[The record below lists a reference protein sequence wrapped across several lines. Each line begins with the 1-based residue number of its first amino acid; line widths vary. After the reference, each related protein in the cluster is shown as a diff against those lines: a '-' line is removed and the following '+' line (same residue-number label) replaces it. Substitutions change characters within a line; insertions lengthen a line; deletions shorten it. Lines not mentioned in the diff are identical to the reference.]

1 MSSHEEIMAVYESE
15 ITDKSR
21 LVESKFGKVAFLT
34 GIRGYHVENYPEIL
48 GTVDIK
54 VKDTHK
60 DDK

>member
-1 MSSHEEIMAVYESE
+1 MAVYESE

-60 DDK
+60 E